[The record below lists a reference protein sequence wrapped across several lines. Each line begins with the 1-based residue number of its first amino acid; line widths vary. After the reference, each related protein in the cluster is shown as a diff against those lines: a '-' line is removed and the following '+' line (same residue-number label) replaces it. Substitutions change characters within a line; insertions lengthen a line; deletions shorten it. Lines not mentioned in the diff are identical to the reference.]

1 MQKVGPSSV
10 GQENESDQEE
20 TEEVEE
26 VPLVRHRYPTRH
38 ASRNV
43 QYVEDVDSPPHSPPP
58 QNARA
63 DHQIDGLDF
72 PSDEVDGKSVL
83 CGLGL
88 FFV

>member
-1 MQKVGPSSV
+1 MPTQKVGPSSSV

-26 VPLVRHRYPTRH
+26 IPLVRHRYPTRR

-58 QNARA
+58 QNAHAGRL
-63 DHQIDGLDF
+63 IDGHDI
-72 PSDEVDGKSVL
+72 PSDEVDENLVCCL
-83 CGLGL
+83 A
-88 FFV
+88 

>member
-1 MQKVGPSSV
+1 MPTQKVGPSSSA

-26 VPLVRHRYPTRH
+26 EPLVRHRYPTRG

-43 QYVEDVDSPPHSPPP
+43 QYVEDLDSSPYSPPP

-63 DHQIDGLDF
+63 GRRQIDGHDF
-72 PSDEVDGKSVL
+72 PSDEVDEYIVPCL
-83 CGLGL
+83 A
-88 FFV
+88 